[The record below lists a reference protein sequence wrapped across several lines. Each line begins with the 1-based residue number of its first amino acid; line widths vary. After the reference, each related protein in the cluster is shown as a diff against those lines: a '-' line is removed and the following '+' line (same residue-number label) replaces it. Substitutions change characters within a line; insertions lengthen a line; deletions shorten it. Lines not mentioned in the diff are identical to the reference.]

1 MSGFRSSDGIIV
13 IAATNRLEA
22 LDPAL
27 TRPGRFDRKI
37 EVALPDRA
45 QREQI
50 LRLHARNKP
59 LEDDVALDVLAM
71 DTAMFS
77 GAALEHL
84 LNEAAVYAARRDA
97 GKISKRDI
105 DAAFLSVTVGGEH
118 TQRLSEREARQTAVH
133 EAGHALL
140 THLLEPETRLRRLS
154 ILPTGGA
161 LNAAGYSMSIPRER
175 TLHTRTALENRISIM
190 LAGRAAEELV
200 FGQDE
205 VTTGAANDISRATEL
220 AMQMTRELGMYE
232 KPVNMSALG
241 VNVANDATELMS
253 RRYKAALEILNAN
266 VNLLA
271 KLANAL
277 FEEEAL
283 DEKRLTEL
291 LECVSKIP

>member
-1 MSGFRSSDGIIV
+1 
-13 IAATNRLEA
+13 
-22 LDPAL
+22 
-27 TRPGRFDRKI
+27 
-37 EVALPDRA
+37 
-45 QREQI
+45 
-50 LRLHARNKP
+50 
-59 LEDDVALDVLAM
+59 
-71 DTAMFS
+71 
-77 GAALEHL
+77 
-84 LNEAAVYAARRDA
+84 
-97 GKISKRDI
+97 
-105 DAAFLSVTVGGEH
+105 
-118 TQRLSEREARQTAVH
+118 
-133 EAGHALL
+133 
-140 THLLEPETRLRRLS
+140 
-154 ILPTGGA
+154 
-161 LNAAGYSMSIPRER
+161 
-175 TLHTRTALENRISIM
+175 M

-241 VNVANDATELMS
+241 VNVANDATELIS

-266 VNLLA
+266 INLLA